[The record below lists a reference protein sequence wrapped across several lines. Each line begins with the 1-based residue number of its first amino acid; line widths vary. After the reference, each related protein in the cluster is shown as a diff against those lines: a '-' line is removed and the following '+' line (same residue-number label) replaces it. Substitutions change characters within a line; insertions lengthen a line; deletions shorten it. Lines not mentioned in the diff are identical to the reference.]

1 MRILVLNA
9 GSSSLKVSVIGDGDD
24 TLESVEL
31 GAPDN
36 AATLSALTGRLNAWK
51 PVDVVAHRIVHSGP
65 HLRDTVI
72 VDDRV
77 RRLLD
82 AAAELAPLHVPPALH
97 ILDLAR
103 SLLPVPQVACFD
115 TSFHATLPAA
125 AATYALPTRWRE
137 EYGVRRYGFHGLS
150 CAWSLRRAAA
160 LLDTDARALDL
171 LVAHLGSGASVT
183 AIRDGV
189 SVDTSMGFTPMEGL
203 VMATRAG
210 TIDPGALLWLQT
222 ARGVTASEMGDAL
235 EHRAG
240 LTALAG
246 TGDMRA
252 LLAAAAAGEE
262 SALLARDVYVHRA
275 RSLFAAMAASLRR
288 LDAIVFTG
296 GVGEH
301 AAEIRSA
308 ICAGLRV
315 LRVGTEAA
323 GAGSGVDAVISP
335 AGAPVALLVVHARE
349 DLQMAREVRALLKK
363 PYPPTA
369 PRSVR
374 IDRAR

>member
-9 GSSSLKVSVIGDGDD
+9 GSSSLKMSVVGDGDD

-31 GAPDN
+31 GAPGDP
-36 AATLSALTGRLNAWK
+36 ATLAALTDRLNAWK

-65 HLRDTVI
+65 HLRDTVV

-82 AAAELAPLHVPPALH
+82 AAAELAPLHVPPALR

-103 SLLPVPQVACFD
+103 RLLPVPQVACFD

-125 AATYALPTRWRE
+125 AATYAVPARWRE

-150 CAWSLRRAAA
+150 CAWSLRRAGA
-160 LLDTDARALDL
+160 LLDTEASALHL

-183 AIRDGV
+183 AIRHGV

-222 ARGVTASEMGDAL
+222 ARGVTAASMTDTL
-235 EHRAG
+235 EHDAG

-252 LLAAAAAGEE
+252 LLASAAAGDDQ
-262 SALLARDVYVHRA
+262 AGLARDVYVHRA
-275 RSLFAAMAASLRR
+275 RALFAAMAASLERV
-288 LDAIVFTG
+288 DAIVFTG

-315 LRVGTEAA
+315 LGVRAEDGAA
-323 GAGSGVDAVISP
+323 PGGVDAMVSP
-335 AGAPVALLVVHARE
+335 AEARVALLVVHARE
-349 DLQMAREVRALLKK
+349 DLEMAREVRTLLEM
-363 PYPPTA
+363 PSPPTA
-369 PRSVR
+369 PPSVHS
-374 IDRAR
+374 DRAH